1 MKHSL
6 RMYWLVKGKQDYQV
20 GDKLET
26 ECDEV
31 GIDFE
36 YVNTFFNTRKFARDI
51 IEEFERKDL
60 HGSKDMI
67 NSNIYFTNQSKTILG
82 IMVINKKQINY

>member
-1 MKHSL
+1 MTQL
-6 RMYWLVKGKQDYQV
+6 RIYWLVKGKQNYQV

-26 ECDEV
+26 ENDEV

-36 YVNTFFNTRKFARDI
+36 YVNTFFDTRNFAQEI
-51 IEEFERKDL
+51 LKEFELKDY
-60 HGSKDMI
+60 HNNGKNMV

-82 IMVINKKQINY
+82 IMKINNKE